1 MQIDAN
7 SLNDGWPGGG
17 RRRGGCGGL
26 DWVGFWH
33 EVRTEACGKLNALEC
48 FRMVDRI
55 TRSNS
60 IRNTLCCCFYYLC
73 LWLSFVRLCVLL
85 RLALVVVLVVVVFL
99 LSEVEF
105 VCRAGEGGARR
116 GVARQGGFCGDC
128 CFIKKMVC
136 KVTYS
141 HCGSPSPSPPSVQ
154 VCAYCC
160 VYVCVYLFVRL
171 WQCVCGFSVYL
182 FL

>member
-1 MQIDAN
+1 
-7 SLNDGWPGGG
+7 
-17 RRRGGCGGL
+17 
-26 DWVGFWH
+26 
-33 EVRTEACGKLNALEC
+33 
-48 FRMVDRI
+48 MVDRI

-85 RLALVVVLVVVVFL
+85 RLALVVVVVVVVFL

-141 HCGSPSPSPPSVQ
+141 HCGSPSPPHLLCKCVRTAVCTCVCICLYACGS
-154 VCAYCC
+154 VCAVSPFIYFYD
-160 VYVCVYLFVRL
+160 V
-171 WQCVCGFSVYL
+171 S
-182 FL
+182 FLAFYWRSLPTPLLLLHK

>member
-1 MQIDAN
+1 M
-7 SLNDGWPGGG
+7 
-17 RRRGGCGGL
+17 
-26 DWVGFWH
+26 GFWH

-73 LWLSFVRLCVLL
+73 LWLSFVRLSVLL
-85 RLALVVVLVVVVFL
+85 RLALVVVLVVVVVFL

-105 VCRAGEGGARR
+105 VCRAGEGGAER
-116 GVARQGGFCGDC
+116 GVAWQGGFCGDC

-141 HCGSPSPSPPSVQ
+141 HCGSPPPPLPLFCASVCVLLCVRVCICLYTCGS
-154 VCAYCC
+154 VCAVSPFIYFYD
-160 VYVCVYLFVRL
+160 V
-171 WQCVCGFSVYL
+171 S
-182 FL
+182 FLAFY